1 MTDGREDET
10 KAMRKILLLTAAG
23 AALLSLTVFQALQAS
38 PSAARPAAPAPAL
51 VRTLA
56 AEGRVVAYPGA
67 EVSLGAERAGRL
79 LQVRVEEGQRVRRGE
94 LIAEIDGAEL
104 RAARDEALAR
114 VREAEAELK
123 LAGINRERRRR
134 LRAEG
139 VVATLEL
146 DQAERDLDTAR
157 ARLETAR
164 AEVQRHE
171 AQLAKT
177 RVLAPLAG
185 TVTVR
190 AADAGEM
197 VDVGSPIATL
207 ADLDRLRIE
216 GEADEADAALLE
228 VGAPV
233 TIEVPGRPGEQWRGR
248 VEELAHSVTLRK
260 IKPQNPARPTDT
272 RVLAVKVAFA
282 EKTPLRLGTTVE
294 LRIRPA
300 R

>member
-1 MTDGREDET
+1 
-10 KAMRKILLLTAAG
+10 MRKTLLLTAAG
-23 AALLSLTVFQALQAS
+23 AALLSLTIFQALQAA
-38 PSAARPAAPAPAL
+38 PPAARPAAAPAL
-51 VRTLA
+51 ARTLA

-67 EVSLGAERAGRL
+67 EVSLAAERTGRL
-79 LQVRVEEGQRVRRGE
+79 VQMRVEEGQRVRRGE

-123 LAGINRERRRR
+123 LAGINQERRRT

-164 AEVQRHE
+164 ALVQRYD
-171 AQLAKT
+171 AQLART
-177 RVLAPLAG
+177 RVFAPLSG

-216 GEADEADAALLE
+216 GEADEADAAWLK

-233 TIEVPGRPGEQWRGR
+233 TIAVPGRPDEQWRGR
-248 VEELAHSVTLRK
+248 VEELADTVTLRK
-260 IKPQNPARPTDT
+260 IKPQDPSRPTDT
-272 RVLAVKVAFA
+272 RVLSVKVAFA

-294 LRIRPA
+294 LRIDPA